1 LGRSGRF
8 FEFAEDLLLP
18 IVLGLVIGL
27 AVFLLDNV
35 YRVVNSASL
44 LLVSWNPLLLLAS
57 TFIALLGG
65 YLIVKLLAENKK
77 CGCGTELV
85 IESYHS
91 RSGFLSSRDTMSKT
105 LASAVTIGFGG
116 SAGLEGPSLLLGGG
130 ISSFITRR
138 LGLSRKDV
146 KKLFLCG
153 AAAGFSAIFRA
164 PLTGILLALEI
175 PYKRDVETE
184 VSVPASIA
192 SVTAYLMSAMTFG
205 TETIFPNPTSL
216 TPILSIHASILV
228 HAVALG
234 VLAALVAL
242 TFVKALQG
250 INAIV
255 RRLARSLPM
264 PCIAIL
270 GGLLLGVIGLFYP
283 ETLGLSYDTIREM
296 TTTRLGETS
305 STMLIALLVFKIIA
319 TSVTLNFGGSGGL
332 FIPALY
338 VGGTL
343 GLIYAQALKVEPP
356 ASCVMLA
363 MAAVLA
369 AANKTLL
376 TSIALVAETIGPSFI
391 VPTVVSAAVGYFLTG
406 SASFYKSQLL
416 SRNEGEV
423 AS

>member
-1 LGRSGRF
+1 LGRSRKF

-35 YRVVNSASL
+35 YRAVNCASL
-44 LLVSWNPLLLLAS
+44 LLVGWNPLLLLAS

-65 YLIVKLLAENKK
+65 YLIVRLLAENKK
-77 CGCGTELV
+77 CGCGAELV

-91 RSGFLSSRDTMSKT
+91 RSGFLGLRDTMSKT
-105 LASAVTIGFGG
+105 FASAVTIGFGG

-130 ISSFITRR
+130 ISSFITRK

-184 VSVPASIA
+184 VFVPASIA
-192 SVTAYLMSAMTFG
+192 SVTAYLVSAMTFG
-205 TETIFPNPTSL
+205 METIFPSPTSS
-216 TPILSIHASILV
+216 TPILSIYASILA

-242 TFVKALQG
+242 AFVKALEG
-250 INAIV
+250 VNAIV
-255 RRLARSLPM
+255 GRLTRSLPM

-283 ETLGLSYDTIREM
+283 KTLGLGYDTIREM
-296 TTTRLGETS
+296 TTARLGR
-305 STMLIALLVFKIIA
+305 
-319 TSVTLNFGGSGGL
+319 
-332 FIPALY
+332 
-338 VGGTL
+338 
-343 GLIYAQALKVEPP
+343 
-356 ASCVMLA
+356 LA
-363 MAAVLA
+363 
-369 AANKTLL
+369 
-376 TSIALVAETIGPSFI
+376 
-391 VPTVVSAAVGYFLTG
+391 
-406 SASFYKSQLL
+406 
-416 SRNEGEV
+416 R
-423 AS
+423 

>member
-1 LGRSGRF
+1 LGRSRKF

-35 YRVVNSASL
+35 YRAVNCASL
-44 LLVSWNPLLLLAS
+44 LLVGWNPLLLLAS

-65 YLIVKLLAENKK
+65 YLIVRLLAENKK
-77 CGCGTELV
+77 CGCGAELV

-91 RSGFLSSRDTMSKT
+91 RSGFLGLRDTMSKT
-105 LASAVTIGFGG
+105 FASAVTIGFGG

-130 ISSFITRR
+130 ISSFITRK

-184 VSVPASIA
+184 VFVPASIA
-192 SVTAYLMSAMTFG
+192 SVTAYLVSAMTFG
-205 TETIFPNPTSL
+205 METIFPSPTSS
-216 TPILSIHASILV
+216 TPILSIYASILA

-242 TFVKALQG
+242 AFVKALEG
-250 INAIV
+250 VNAIV
-255 RRLARSLPM
+255 GRLTRSLPM

-283 ETLGLSYDTIREM
+283 KTLGLGYDTIREM
-296 TTTRLGETS
+296 TTARLGETS
-305 STMLIALLVFKIIA
+305 SMMLIALLVFKIIA
-319 TSVTLNFGGSGGL
+319 TSVTLNFGGSGWPLHPRAIRRRDLRAHLRTSVEGGAACL
-332 FIPALY
+332 LRR
-338 VGGTL
+338 VGDGR
-343 GLIYAQALKVEPP
+343 
-356 ASCVMLA
+356 C
-363 MAAVLA
+363 
-369 AANKTLL
+369 
-376 TSIALVAETIGPSFI
+376 IGSGEQNTPDEHS
-391 VPTVVSAAVGYFLTG
+391 VSRRGHRPELHSSHG
-406 SASFYKSQLL
+406 RL
-416 SRNEGEV
+416 SRRKLLPHRKRLFLQKSAFKARAKV
-423 AS
+423 R

>member
-1 LGRSGRF
+1 M
-8 FEFAEDLLLP
+8 
-18 IVLGLVIGL
+18 LGLAIGL

-44 LLVSWNPLLLLAS
+44 LLVSWNSLLLLAS

-65 YLIVKLLAENKK
+65 YLIVRLLAENKK

-91 RSGFLSSRDTMSKT
+91 RSGFLSLRDTISKT
-105 LASAVTIGFGG
+105 LASVVTIGFGG
-116 SAGLEGPSLLLGGG
+116 SAGLEGPSLLIGGG
-130 ISSFITRR
+130 ISSFITRK

-175 PYKRDVETE
+175 PYKRDIETE
-184 VSVPASIA
+184 VFVPASIA
-192 SVTAYLMSAMTFG
+192 SVTAYLVSATTFG
-205 TETIFPNPTSL
+205 TETIFPSPTSL
-216 TPILSIHASILV
+216 TPALSIRTSTLV

-242 TFVKALQG
+242 TFVKVLEG
-250 INAIV
+250 VNTIV
-255 RRLARSLPM
+255 RRLACSLPM
-264 PCIAIL
+264 SCIVIL
-270 GGLLLGVIGLFYP
+270 GGLLLGAIGLFYSK
-283 ETLGLSYDTIREM
+283 TLGLGYDAIREM

-305 STMLIALLVFKIIA
+305 LTMLIALLVFKIIA

-356 ASCVMLA
+356 VSCVMLA

-391 VPTVVSAAVGYFLTG
+391 VPTVVSAAIGYFLTG
-406 SASFYKSQLL
+406 SVSFYKGQLL
-416 SRNEGEV
+416 SRDEIEV
-423 AS
+423 AN

>member
-1 LGRSGRF
+1 MGRNRKF

-27 AVFLLDNV
+27 AVFLFDNV
-35 YRVVNSASL
+35 YRAVNYASL
-44 LLVSWNPLLLLAS
+44 LLVGWNPLLLLAS

-65 YLIVKLLAENKK
+65 YLIVRLLAENKK
-77 CGCGTELV
+77 CGCGAELV

-91 RSGFLSSRDTMSKT
+91 RSGFLGLRDTMSKT
-105 LASAVTIGFGG
+105 FASAVTIGFGG

-130 ISSFITRR
+130 ISSFITRK

-184 VSVPASIA
+184 VFVPASIA
-192 SVTAYLMSAMTFG
+192 SVTAYLVSAMTFG
-205 TETIFPNPTSL
+205 METIFPSPTSP
-216 TPILSIHASILV
+216 TPIFSIHASILA

-242 TFVKALQG
+242 TFVKALEWV
-250 INAIV
+250 NAIV
-255 RRLARSLPM
+255 GRLARSLPM

-270 GGLLLGVIGLFYP
+270 GGLLLGVIGLLYP
-283 ETLGLSYDTIREM
+283 KTLGLGYDTIREM
-296 TTTRLGETS
+296 TTTRLGEAS
-305 STMLIALLVFKIIA
+305 SMMLIALLVFKIIA

-356 ASCVMLA
+356 ASCVVLA

-391 VPTVVSAAVGYFLTG
+391 VPTVVSAAVSYFLTG

-416 SRNEGEV
+416 SKNEGGV